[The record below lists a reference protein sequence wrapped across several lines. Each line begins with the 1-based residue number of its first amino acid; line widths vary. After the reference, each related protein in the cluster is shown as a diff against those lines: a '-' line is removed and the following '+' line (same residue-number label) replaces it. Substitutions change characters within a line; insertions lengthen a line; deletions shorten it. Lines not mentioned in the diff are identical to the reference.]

1 MRISDWSSDV
11 CSSDLVFHHDSAS
24 DSGSYGLD
32 GGLSLDGGGTG
43 GGVAGEDGFE
53 SMRGENLSLHDHL
66 TTQAGAAFKG
76 PDLIIAAH
84 LIDLIEET
92 GYLTDSVDEVADRLG
107 ITPSEGAAVLT
118 VIQGFDPSG
127 VAARSF

>member
-11 CSSDLVFHHDSAS
+11 CSSD
-24 DSGSYGLD
+24 SGSYGQD

-92 GYLTDSVDEVADRLG
+92 R
-107 ITPSEGAAVLT
+107 SEGQPPELQPLMRT
-118 VIQGFDPSG
+118 PYDGFGLKKNKKHDKH
-127 VAARSF
+127 

>member
-1 MRISDWSSDV
+1 MRISDWSSDA
-11 CSSDLVFHHDSAS
+11 CSSDLSAS

-53 SMRGENLSLHDHL
+53 SLRGENLSLHDHL

-84 LIDLIEET
+84 LLDLIEE
-92 GYLTDSVDEVADRLG
+92 R
-107 ITPSEGAAVLT
+107 SEGRRVGKECVCTGGYRWAPIHLKKKEKK
-118 VIQGFDPSG
+118 IIKQ
-127 VAARSF
+127 